1 MKKHLVWA
9 LVAGL
14 VWTSGALAQKKGG
27 GAKAAGGAQASQQ
40 QRRIKTIFDY
50 KQELGLTDAQ
60 ETQIKDALKKL
71 AAYLKECQ
79 TRILKN
85 LTEVKSLRDQD
96 ADIEK
101 IKPFLRSNA
110 DIQVEMGVA
119 DIQASRQINRILKP
133 EQLTKWRDIQ
143 KKSAA
148 AAAPAPAGPPPA
160 AGGEGSPE

>member
-1 MKKHLVWA
+1 MKKHLVMLLA
-9 LVAGL
+9 VGL
-14 VWTSGALAQKKGG
+14 VWTSDAFAQKKNT
-27 GAKAAGGAQASQQ
+27 GAGKPAGAAAGQQ

-50 KQELGLTDAQ
+50 KAELGLTDAQ

-79 TRILKN
+79 TRIIKN
-85 LTEVKSLRDQD
+85 LREVKNLRDQD

-101 IKPFLRSNA
+101 IKPFLKSNA

-133 EQLTKWRDIQ
+133 EQLNKWRDIQ

-148 AAAPAPAGPPPA
+148 ATAPAPEGPPA
-160 AGGEGSPE
+160 TAGTPE

>member
-1 MKKHLVWA
+1 MNKHLVMLLA
-9 LVAGL
+9 VAL
-14 VWTSGALAQKKGG
+14 VWTTNAFAQKKG
-27 GAKAAGGAQASQQ
+27 AAGKGNGAAAGQQQ

-50 KQELGLTDAQ
+50 KPELGLTDAQ

-79 TRILKN
+79 TRIVKN
-85 LTEVKSLRDQD
+85 LREVKTLRDQE

-101 IKPFLRSNA
+101 IKPFLKSNA

-148 AAAPAPAGPPPA
+148 AAAPAPEGPPA
-160 AGGEGSPE
+160 SAGTPE